1 MGEGMGYGI
10 FHTDKKKDIVA
21 IKAQLEAQCYVFTDS
36 LTDAERE
43 LFEYVAF
50 DYVEDNPGYV
60 DGAFGGLNQGLY
72 VLADYVAE
80 DYINTIEADVGLYMA
95 AGYALDGYV
104 EAVNGSDSGFI
115 SYVGVYYNDNG
126 ERT

>member
-1 MGEGMGYGI
+1 MANPDYASLLALIAAE
-10 FHTDKKKDIVA
+10 TDPV

-60 DGAFGGLNQGLY
+60 DGAFGGFIHGCWLC
-72 VLADYVAE
+72 
-80 DYINTIEADVGLYMA
+80 IRWICR
-95 AGYALDGYV
+95 
-104 EAVNGSDSGFI
+104 SG
-115 SYVGVYYNDNG
+115 
-126 ERT
+126 

>member
-1 MGEGMGYGI
+1 MSNPDYASLLTLIAAE
-10 FHTDKKKDIVA
+10 TDPIV
-21 IKAQLEAQCYVFTDS
+21 KAQLEAQCYVFTEII
-36 LTDAERE
+36 TEEERE

-50 DYVEDNPGYV
+50 DYVENNPGYV
-60 DGAFGGLNQGLY
+60 DGAFSPGLY

-80 DYINTIEADVGLYMA
+80 GYINTIEADIGLYVA

-104 EAVNGSDSGFI
+104 EAINGSDSGFI